1 MWVDILN
8 FKKKLKGKQNFQVL
22 LQKKSSK
29 KNNNFFLDLTLAFQ
43 IFAPQMWANE
53 CHITVTAG
61 QRELNTAADITAM
74 MKNRFL

>member
-8 FKKKLKGKQNFQVL
+8 LKKKLKGKQNFQVL
-22 LQKKSSK
+22 LQKKSS
-29 KNNNFFLDLTLAFQ
+29 NFFLDLTLAFQ